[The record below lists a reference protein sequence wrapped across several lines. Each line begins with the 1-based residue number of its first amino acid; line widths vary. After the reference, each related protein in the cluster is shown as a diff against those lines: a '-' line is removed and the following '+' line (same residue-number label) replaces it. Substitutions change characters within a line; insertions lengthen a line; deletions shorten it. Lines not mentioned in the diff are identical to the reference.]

1 MKTRL
6 VILVSQHLL
15 HFETAKLFN
24 YSSNLLYLKHLLF
37 LVDIVRKSGKHS
49 RQGRRATAH
58 TPIIDNNRAGLLS
71 FDHLERPPSS
81 SPLGKSWNQFG
92 IVQDQTIL
100 ESK

>member
-1 MKTRL
+1 M
-6 VILVSQHLL
+6 
-15 HFETAKLFN
+15 
-24 YSSNLLYLKHLLF
+24 LYLKHFLF

-81 SPLGKSWNQFG
+81 SPLGKNARISL
-92 IVQDQTIL
+92 V
-100 ESK
+100 